1 MDLKQE
7 KSKPEVKCSPPL
19 FSKEQLITSKS
30 FASRKDAL
38 NVLLDDDKLYSIEN
52 TNQILNKFL
61 KGKVV

>member
-1 MDLKQE
+1 MKNKPENPQ
-7 KSKPEVKCSPPL
+7 PEVKSSPTL
-19 FSKEQLITSKS
+19 FSKEQLLASKS

-38 NVLLDDDKLYSIEN
+38 NVLLDDDKLYSVEN